1 MLRAMRVRAVW
12 PLALLAAS
20 VGCSSSPAP
29 SRSLGPLPQKPG
41 ATEAAVDPL
50 AALSP
55 EHRQIAREVERARGL
70 RFRRPFTVT
79 VVSDKKLEAHFD
91 EGKLEPTADACNLD
105 ALWAFGIL
113 RERPVK
119 WLASLF
125 SSRPPRTENLL
136 GFFVPS
142 SRRIYIRKR
151 VSTDLNVVAHEMAHA
166 LLHDHV
172 NVPYAQA
179 HDDEQLAIRSVS
191 EGDATITAALVVAA
205 RQGTNPS
212 VALRKASS
220 ALSMRDFVGSTDAA
234 LAQALPLFR
243 EREEVP
249 YQAGT
254 EFAARVVRARGMQ
267 GLDEVWANLPRGTF
281 EIFHPDTYV
290 KGIALPRFADSP
302 LPAGCHASFEGRMGE
317 LRTRAFLRIRHPR
330 ATALEGAS
338 GLLVDRYRLLEG
350 CGEEPA
356 FLWQT
361 AWVDEEAASRFE
373 ALAKQRF
380 ECSEPGCLPGPHTI
394 MRRGSA
400 VVVLRARTD
409 AAVAESAIGA
419 IVPSA
424 KQAAPRL
431 GGVKLDPPPE
441 VPQLVES
448 SAGTT
453 CTIAGT
459 GVELVVPKGLLLATG
474 DDSRCAMKSDTRED
488 ALTTYVS
495 GVDYDA
501 SFLKSLRETIPSSL
515 AGLHAQLHSRERP
528 RVTPLGTG
536 IGMLYELTPPLQLEV
551 VSLPVCGGKRV
562 LTLYLRS
569 TSNEGRSMLEDALSS
584 LRPTSVGLSPACAD
598 PVAR

>member
-29 SRSLGPLPQKPG
+29 SRLGPLPQGPG
-41 ATEAAVDPL
+41 ATEAGVDPL

-55 EHRQIAREVERARGL
+55 EHRQIARDVERARGL

-79 VVSDKKLEAHFD
+79 VVSDKRLEAHFD
-91 EGKLEPTADACNLD
+91 EGKLEPTSDACNLD
-105 ALWAFGIL
+105 ALWAFGLL
-113 RERPVK
+113 RERPIK
-119 WLASLF
+119 WLPSLLP
-125 SSRPPRTENLL
+125 RRTPRTENLL

-151 VSTDLNVVAHEMAHA
+151 VSTDVNVVAHEMAHA
-166 LLHDHV
+166 LLHD
-172 NVPYAQA
+172 NVDVHYDQA
-179 HDDEQLAIRSVS
+179 TDDEQLALRSVS

-205 RQGTNPS
+205 RRGIHPS
-212 VALRKASS
+212 IALRKASS
-220 ALSMRDFVGSTDAA
+220 SAFSMRDFVGSTDAA
-234 LAQALPLFR
+234 LAEAVPLFR

-254 EFAARVVRARGMQ
+254 EFAARVVLARGMP

-290 KGIALPRFADSP
+290 KGIALPRIADSP

-330 ATALEGAS
+330 ATALAGAS
-338 GLLVDRYRLLEG
+338 GLLVDRYRLLAG

-361 AWVDEEAASRFE
+361 AWVDEEAAARFE

-409 AAVAESAIGA
+409 PAMAGSALVAVR
-419 IVPSA
+419 PST

-448 SAGTT
+448 SAGTA
-453 CTIAGT
+453 CAVAGT
-459 GVELVVPKGLLLATG
+459 GVELVVPKGLLLVTG
-474 DDSRCAMKSDTRED
+474 DDSRCAMKSDKRED

-495 GVDYDA
+495 GVEYDA
-501 SFLKSLRETIPSSL
+501 SFLKTLRETIPSSL
-515 AGLHAQLHSRERP
+515 AGLHAQLHARERP

-536 IGMLYELTPPLQLEV
+536 VGMLYELTPPLQLEV

-584 LRPTSVGLSPACAD
+584 LRPTSVGISPACAD
-598 PVAR
+598 PI